1 MLIAERILTLRQSAN
16 DVPVRIEIFLP
27 VESEGSWGCSWKIHW
42 PDGTRQCEIFGY
54 DSAQA
59 LILSMQAI
67 GSEIYASDEH
77 KSGNLR
83 WTDKGSGYG
92 FPLPHI
98 IRDRL
103 VGDDATYF

>member
-1 MLIAERILTLRQSAN
+1 MVIAERILTLRQRSEDA
-16 DVPVRIEIFLP
+16 PVRIEIFLP
-27 VESEGSWGCSWKIHW
+27 VEDKGAWGCRWIIHW
-42 PDGTRQCEIFGY
+42 PDRLRQSEIFGY

-83 WTDKGSGYG
+83 WGDSKGGYG
-92 FPLPHI
+92 FPLPQI
-98 IRDRL
+98 FRDL
-103 VGDDATYF
+103 MVGEDAEYF